1 MNGRTAGA
9 NSADGAWALSWSATP
24 AAIARRGQD
33 TGATIFIRLLTSR
46 VVHVNEIVSAQ
57 GQAAGKPRPFEP
69 HLMPGHGRGVE
80 DVPLAANELTRAF
93 KPPGDLTRLYDPPL
107 RRSRMQMAKYRV

>member
-1 MNGRTAGA
+1 MNGRTARA
-9 NSADGAWALSWSATP
+9 NSTDGVWALRWSATP
-24 AAIARRGQD
+24 LAIARRSQD
-33 TGATIFIRLLTSR
+33 RGANIFIRLLTSR

-80 DVPLAANELTRAF
+80 DVPLGATELASVF
-93 KPPGDLTRLYDPPL
+93 KPPGDLTRLHDQPL
-107 RRSRMQMAKYRV
+107 RRSRMHRAKTRI